1 MLFNFKLYFVSE
13 QKPIMIIKDVK
24 SRLLTQQK
32 EGLSCLDLQANPLR
46 LADILLK
53 KNNDM

>member
-1 MLFNFKLYFVSE
+1 
-13 QKPIMIIKDVK
+13 MIIKDVK
-24 SRLLTQQK
+24 SRLLTQQI